1 MNSMNSCGI
10 LPDFHGMAEP
20 AVFDIAHDE
29 GSGGEVERWL
39 EELGLGRY
47 FGLLQAPLK
56 SKGYF
61 K

>member
-1 MNSMNSCGI
+1 
-10 LPDFHGMAEP
+10 MAEP

-47 FGLLQAPLK
+47 FGLLQAPLLLRA
-56 SKGYF
+56 S
-61 K
+61 